1 MSWASDD
8 PEKYIEL
15 QVEGVLAKLA
25 ALPYRRKGWK
35 AAMYDVPDADEVAVV
50 WELAQNPDA
59 YHIWRV
65 LVDWADKEIQTAEG
79 NYFGGLTDDAHERFQ
94 EWWRTGRGFTP
105 LAETLSKVPTK

>member
-8 PEKYIEL
+8 PEKYTEL

-25 ALPYRRKGWK
+25 AMPCRK
-35 AAMYDVPDADEVAVV
+35 MHDVPDADEVAVV

-65 LVDWADKEIQTAEG
+65 LTDWADKEIHEEECS
-79 NYFGGLTDDAHERFQ
+79 YFGGLIDDAHERLK
-94 EWWRTGRGFTP
+94 ERLYSGRGFTP
-105 LAETLSKVPTK
+105 LAATLPKVSTE